1 MTIWA
6 IKHKETGFYLD
17 DEGNWHPILTLA
29 LIYTDYE
36 AAKVYLELFNAANI
50 AEIVEADL

>member
-6 IKHKETGFYLD
+6 IKHKENGFYLD

>member
-1 MTIWA
+1 MIYA
-6 IKHKETGFYLD
+6 IKHKENGYYLD

-36 AAKVYLELFNAANI
+36 AARVYLEYFNAANI

>member
-1 MTIWA
+1 MIYA
-6 IKHKETGFYLD
+6 IKHKENGFYLD

-36 AAKVYLELFNAANI
+36 AGKVYLELFNAAI
-50 AEIVEADL
+50 ISEIVEVDL

>member
-6 IKHKETGFYLD
+6 IKHKENGYYLD

-29 LIYTDYE
+29 MVYTDYE
-36 AAKVYLELFNAANI
+36 AARVYLEHFDAYNV